1 MKLSDHQIR
10 MVEAVYNGVKTAEN
24 PEKVFIG
31 HINSWIKNAGLNGR
45 GRNWMDPYRT
55 NDTGRFKYQVFY
67 NFGWMADAT
76 LDEVLGKIDSAAVIR
91 TDTTLPKPERKTEVR
106 VVAEPAKET
115 KASAKVM
122 PGSLGSDQPLGFY
135 IPTKDNAFVAFGPM
149 RDLNTIVSSRVF
161 LPTYIYGDTGIA
173 KSMSVV
179 QACARNKRELFRVN
193 VNINTDEEDFIG
205 GFRLVDGETVFQKGP
220 LVLAMERGAILLIDE
235 ISALSPSNAF
245 CLFSVLEGNE
255 LYIKKT
261 NEKIRPADG
270 FNIIVTDNTKGKGST
285 TGRFVGTNVQNDALL
300 DRFVVAL
307 EYVYPTA
314 AQELRILN
322 AVDNRNEE
330 LNRNLIKWANI
341 VRTSFADG
349 LVDENISVRKL
360 VSILN
365 INRVF
370 DNIKTSINL
379 ALNRYEADTKESI
392 LSLFDKVVVDPT
404 YGDLN
409 FDDPES
415 SVTVSVDDD
424 ETGVPDSI

>member
-1 MKLSDHQIR
+1 MKLSEHQIR
-10 MVEAVYNGVKTAEN
+10 MVECVYENVNKIAN
-24 PEKVFIG
+24 PEKVFEQTITG
-31 HINSWIKNAGLNGR
+31 WFKDAKISGR
-45 GRNWMDPYRT
+45 GRNWMDGYKTP
-55 NDTGRFKYQVFY
+55 DGGRFKYEVFY
-67 NFGWMADAT
+67 DFAWMVNVT
-76 LDEVLGKIDSAAVIR
+76 LDEVLGKIDSAAVPS
-91 TDTTLPKPERKTEVR
+91 TEKTPKPERKTEVR
-106 VVAEPAKET
+106 IASEPAEET
-115 KASAKVM
+115 KVSAKVI
-122 PGSLGSDQPLGFY
+122 PGSLGSDQPIGFY
-135 IPTKDNAFVAFGPM
+135 IPTKDNAFVSFGPM
-149 RDLNTIVSSRVF
+149 RDLNTIISSRAF

-205 GFRLVDGETVFQKGP
+205 GFRLIDGETVFQKGP

-270 FNIIVTDNTKGKGST
+270 FNIIVTDNTKGKGSM

-365 INRVF
+365 INKVF
-370 DNIKTSINL
+370 DNIKTAINL

-392 LSLFDKVVVDPT
+392 LSLFEKVVVDPT
-404 YGDLN
+404 YGELN
-409 FDDPES
+409 FDDPEVELTS
-415 SVTVSVDDD
+415 APADAGT
-424 ETGVPDSI
+424 EQ